1 MEPDE
6 ETIIKLFRLHQE
18 KVHLNSLGL
27 ISLVSI
33 FCPHVAFV
41 ALVISV
47 QDKIREEAEILEN
60 PLLRKAERASKMTL
74 RRNSRFNE
82 DLENFF
88 VDIFPKDKKRETS
101 SVGGLE
107 RRQCQETGR

>member
-1 MEPDE
+1 M
-6 ETIIKLFRLHQE
+6 
-18 KVHLNSLGL
+18 
-27 ISLVSI
+27 
-33 FCPHVAFV
+33 
-41 ALVISV
+41 ISV

-88 VDIFPKDKKRETS
+88 VDIFPKDEERATS
-101 SVGGLE
+101 SVGSLE
-107 RRQCQETGR
+107 RRQCQETGG

>member
-1 MEPDE
+1 MERDE

-33 FCPHVAFV
+33 FCPHVAYV

-82 DLENFF
+82 ELKNIF
-88 VDIFPKDKKRETS
+88 VDIFPKDKERETS
-101 SVGGLE
+101 SVGSLE
-107 RRQCQETGR
+107 RRQCQETRG

>member
-1 MEPDE
+1 M
-6 ETIIKLFRLHQE
+6 LAQY
-18 KVHLNSLGL
+18 
-27 ISLVSI
+27 
-33 FCPHVAFV
+33 V

-82 DLENFF
+82 DLENFL
-88 VDIFPKDKKRETS
+88 VEIFPKGQK
-101 SVGGLE
+101 E
-107 RRQCQETGR
+107 RDEQCWWFGKEAMPRNWRMR

>member
-33 FCPHVAFV
+33 FCPHVAYV

-82 DLENFF
+82 DLKNIF
-88 VDIFPKDKKRETS
+88 VDIFPKDKERATS
-101 SVGGLE
+101 SVGSLE
-107 RRQCQETGR
+107 RRQCQETGG